1 MKILYLAPP
10 SLSDHDAARLGLRL
24 SWLAANRGAS
34 PHVGFLPPPDRE
46 PAWPAGIHVHLL
58 TEAWELGTL
67 LSQCP
72 FNLIVVVDWHRP
84 YLLFE
89 QTNPPVAIVHEM
101 IANPDLE
108 TVLDLL
114 SDPPMDAL
122 VIQSPYLHSMLAA
135 HFNQRAPVPVCL
147 VPPCVPTDT
156 FRPGPAPAP
165 AQRRIVLWSGSPEC
179 RGWLDFVTL
188 ADELARGRDDCEF
201 WVIGGQSISNQA
213 ASRLLRRVDQ
223 TAALRYR
230 FRWIQQFDYQR
241 LPSLL
246 ALVSGSGGLVLA
258 TGEEDS
264 LAPIVEALAC
274 GCPVMAPRQ
283 RDYEQVLGGQLA
295 AGLHEP
301 EAVQDAKAVFGR
313 LLDDRR
319 LRLDLA
325 AAGRHLAEARYDIN
339 VVARA
344 YAEFLAQ
351 CAGEATGSG

>member
-1 MKILYLAPP
+1 MRILYLVPP

-34 PHVGFLPPPDRE
+34 PHVGFLSPPDRE
-46 PAWPAGIHVHLL
+46 PAWPAGIHVHVL

-67 LSQCP
+67 LNECP
-72 FNLIVVVDWHRP
+72 FNLIVVLDWHRP

-89 QTNPPVAIVHEM
+89 QANPPVAIVHEM

-114 SDPPMDAL
+114 SDPPMDAM

-135 HFNQRAPVPVCL
+135 HFNKRAPVPVCL

-156 FRPGPAPAP
+156 FRPGSVQAP
-165 AQRRIVLWSGSPEC
+165 AQRRIVLWSGSPER
-179 RGWLDFVTL
+179 RGWLDFVPL

-213 ASRLLRRVDQ
+213 GGHLLRQVDR
-223 TAALRYR
+223 TVTLKYR
-230 FRWIQQFDYQR
+230 FRWIQRFDYWR
-241 LPSLL
+241 LPSLF

-258 TGEEDS
+258 TGQEDS

-301 EAVQDAKAVFGR
+301 DAVQDAGAVFGR
-313 LLDDRR
+313 MLDDRG
-319 LRLDLA
+319 LRLELA
-325 AAGRHLAEARYDIN
+325 AAGRRLAEARYDLN
-339 VVARA
+339 MVARA
-344 YAEFLAQ
+344 YLEFLVK
-351 CAGEATGSG
+351 CACEPRRSI